1 MTDQFPMDPEDF
13 EEAGRRADE
22 LTGGAPRLR
31 EVPRDGLIIPSRS
44 EMRRRRRAE
53 TDSGVPFYLE
63 HDDITVRVKLLSFVD
78 RSTILGL
85 PAEMQ
90 ENFIKIMQE
99 RNAGGARKFRSVD
112 EWSREMAKNED
123 AVNALCVLGF
133 VRPKLVMPGEPVL
146 DEDTWVVTDVHS
158 SDRLRYFTFVSGG
171 DKEGLDR
178 ARKFLRAGLA
188 GLEDHE
194 AVGGRQLPD

>member
-1 MTDQFPMDPEDF
+1 MTDSQFGVSEDYQPF
-13 EEAGRRADE
+13 EP
-22 LTGGAPRLR
+22 TPLR
-31 EVPRDGLIIPSRS
+31 EVPRDPLLIPSRS

-78 RSTILGL
+78 RTTILGL

-90 ENFIKIMQE
+90 ENFIRIMAE
-99 RNAGGARKFRSVD
+99 RNSSGARKFRSVD

-146 DEDTWVVTDVHS
+146 DEETWVVTDVHS
-158 SDRLRYFTFVSGG
+158 SDRLRYFNFVSGG
-171 DKEGLDR
+171 DKEGLER
-178 ARKFLRAGLA
+178 ARKFLQRGMA
-188 GLEDHE
+188 GLEDHA
-194 AVGGRQLPD
+194 AVGGRELPD